1 MKIKKTTIVLSAL
14 VLTVVL
20 LSGTVLAASQYDR
33 CVLPDPEGGRLVVFT
48 KGLTPTLARILRD
61 IFKNS
66 SFPWQLI
73 IKSPEPPVTPAPKPS
88 AKPPAKPETPPVKP
102 EEPEEPAKPENPET
116 PPEPPKP
123 EKPET
128 PPATGLTAMEQQ
140 MLDLINAERAKAGAQ
155 PLVADMRL
163 TEQARLKSQDMIDKG
178 YFSHQSPT
186 YGSPF
191 DQMAAAGI
199 TYRTAGEN
207 LAGAPSVA
215 SAHENLMLSDGHRR
229 NILNPAFDHVGIGI
243 IEGGPYGIMFT
254 QMFIGN

>member
-1 MKIKKTTIVLSAL
+1 MKIKKTTIVLLAL
-14 VLTVVL
+14 VLSFSVL
-20 LSGTVLAASQYDR
+20 TGTAAAAAQYDR
-33 CVLPDPEGGRLVVFT
+33 YVLPDPEGGKLYIFT
-48 KGLTPTLARILRD
+48 KGLTETLAKILND
-61 IFKNS
+61 IFKGVN
-66 SFPWQLI
+66 FPWESI
-73 IKSPEPPVTPAPKPS
+73 IKPAKPPVTPVPEPVPEPVE
-88 AKPPAKPETPPVKP
+88 PPAEPPVEPEAPPEPEAPLEPEAPPEPETPPG
-102 EEPEEPAKPENPET
+102 T
-116 PPEPPKP
+116 D
-123 EKPET
+123 
-128 PPATGLTAMEQQ
+128 LTELEQQ
-140 MLDLINAERAKAGAQ
+140 MLDLVNAERAKVGAQ
-155 PLVADMRL
+155 PLAADMRL

-207 LAGAPSVA
+207 LAGAPSVK